1 MLHEAM
7 LTISIH
13 WRKST
18 AIQLVWNL
26 LQTALTIYT
35 TILFLTHDVL
45 PNSLPNTKHDNNRK
59 ATALIYVRVYFV
71 APITKVLICGS
82 GSSFVAIF
90 EIVEIAYTDCSPDT
104 TARSLKTMMLWLKFK
119 TLFINLDRAEVI
131 GPFSSVVFMK
141 CFRPFVKANVEVNE
155 AFNIPRPCIIQ
166 SESVM

>member
-1 MLHEAM
+1 M

-71 APITKVLICGS
+71 APKFLNQSFKFWFRSCCCNLWYPKKLHTHATDATAIAVVIPCKESKNFEVAARIKNLI
-82 GSSFVAIF
+82 
-90 EIVEIAYTDCSPDT
+90 Y
-104 TARSLKTMMLWLKFK
+104 K
-119 TLFINLDRAEVI
+119 
-131 GPFSSVVFMK
+131 
-141 CFRPFVKANVEVNE
+141 FRPDGSDWFILPLSG
-155 AFNIPRPCIIQ
+155 FNQVFQVVYQ
-166 SESVM
+166 SKCWGQ